1 MQYQLLSVAALVA
14 SVAAQTT
21 EYAIDTVTE
30 NHTTDVTITQ
40 CSSEKCDTTV
50 QQQTQTTVTTTVDG
64 VKTVLTTVCPLTE
77 SGAATPT
84 SAAPEN
90 NEAAPESQAAQSEAP
105 ESQAAASESDSY
117 VDVTVTPT
125 VTAST
130 GVEAT
135 VTSQATF
142 TSVYNSNGTA
152 SGSSSLEAANTADV
166 SAYEGKANGQQA
178 MVGLAGLAAL
188 AAVLL

>member
-50 QQQTQTTVTTTVDG
+50 QQQTQTTVTTTIDG

-77 SGAATPT
+77 SGAAAPT
-84 SAAPEN
+84 SAAGEN
-90 NEAAPESQAAQSEAP
+90 NEVAPESQAAQSEAP
-105 ESQAAASESDSY
+105 ESQAASESDSY

>member
-40 CSSEKCDTTV
+40 CSSQKCDTTV
-50 QQQTQTTVTTTVDG
+50 QQQTQTTITTTVDG

-77 SGAATPT
+77 SGAAAPT
-84 SAAPEN
+84 SAAGEN
-90 NEAAPESQAAQSEAP
+90 NEVAP

-152 SGSSSLEAANTADV
+152 SSSLEAANTADV

>member
-1 MQYQLLSVAALVA
+1 MLLLQPLLLV
-14 SVAAQTT
+14 
-21 EYAIDTVTE
+21 
-30 NHTTDVTITQ
+30 
-40 CSSEKCDTTV
+40 K
-50 QQQTQTTVTTTVDG
+50 
-64 VKTVLTTVCPLTE
+64 
-77 SGAATPT
+77 
-84 SAAPEN
+84 N
-90 NEAAPESQAAQSEAP
+90 NEVAPES
-105 ESQAAASESDSY
+105 ASESDSY

-152 SGSSSLEAANTADV
+152 SKSLEAANTADV

>member
-40 CSSEKCDTTV
+40 CSSDKCDTTV

-77 SGAATPT
+77 SGAAAPT
-84 SAAPEN
+84 SAAGEN
-90 NEAAPESQAAQSEAP
+90 NEVAPESQ
-105 ESQAAASESDSY
+105 AASESDSY

>member
-40 CSSEKCDTTV
+40 CSSHKCDTTV
-50 QQQTQTTVTTTVDG
+50 QQQTQTTITTTVDG

-77 SGAATPT
+77 SGAAAPT
-84 SAAPEN
+84 SAAGEN
-90 NEAAPESQAAQSEAP
+90 NEVAPES
-105 ESQAAASESDSY
+105 ASESDSY

-152 SGSSSLEAANTADV
+152 SSSLEAANTADV